1 MVERKLTPKQQR
13 FVDEY
18 LIDLNATQAAIRAGY
33 SAKTAGTFGYQLLQ
47 KKPIETAVSA
57 QRAKVAKK
65 REITQ
70 QRIID
75 EMAKIGFSDV
85 RRMFDPDG
93 RLRPAGDWD
102 DDTAGAVAGFDTS
115 TFTRGRGEDAE
126 LETIK
131 KIRLWD
137 KPAALIKLGQ
147 HLGMFTERLKVD
159 GVEELLG
166 ALAQAAKRVAKHG
179 EEDDG
184 YTQLEG
190 PQ

>member
-13 FVDEY
+13 FGEEY
-18 LIDLNATQAAIRAGY
+18 LIDLNASQAALRAGY
-33 SAKTAGTFGYQLLQ
+33 SKRNYGDIAMQLLR
-47 KKPIETAVSA
+47 KTHVSA
-57 QRAKVAKK
+57 AIAAKRRAVTE
-65 REITQ
+65 RSVVTQ

-93 RLRPAGDWD
+93 RLRPAEEWD

-147 HLGMFTERLKVD
+147 HLGMFTERIKLD